1 MIAPQQ
7 VVATLRIRGGAPSTS
22 APRLGAF
29 QVGATIHPEAQVVG
43 EAVAGNATWFQ
54 LPEAQFVWGGG
65 CTSALAP
72 VTAQG
77 SMDVVRRP
85 DGSLKALG
93 RIDTENVFGRFNYVE
108 KGGGRIEI
116 DRNWTRSELVTI
128 ITPLLSN
135 AGFNRITVHRKAA
148 EPFKRV
154 FASIAAAGLNDLIR
168 TCAGTWVPRHM
179 GWDPTRALSSHSWG
193 TAIDLNVPW
202 NGYGRVP
209 AALGTIGSLRE
220 IVGLFEAEG
229 FAWGGHFRPLSICD
243 GMHFELA
250 RRDL

>member
-1 MIAPQQ
+1 MVAAQQ

-54 LPEAQFVWGGG
+54 LPESQYVWGGG
-65 CTSALAP
+65 CTAALAT
-72 VTAQG
+72 VAVRG
-77 SMDVVRRP
+77 AMDVVRRA

-93 RIDTENVFGRFNYVE
+93 RADIEHVFGKFAFVE
-108 KGGGRIEI
+108 KDGGRIEI
-116 DRNWTRSELVTI
+116 DRNWTRSELVAI
-128 ITPLLSN
+128 NTPLLSN

-148 EPFKRV
+148 NPFKRV
-154 FASIAAAGLNDLIR
+154 FAAIAAAGLQDTIR

-179 GWDPTRALSSHSWG
+179 GWDPSRALSSHSWG

-202 NGYGRVP
+202 NGYGQLPV
-209 AALGTIGSLRE
+209 ALGMIGSLRE

-229 FAWGGHFRPLSICD
+229 FAWGGYFQPLSICD